1 MTLAIMLNNIISKYF
16 NQSLLSRGYMSQ
28 KSVKIYITDTQR
40 RILLV
45 YSIIAIILTVVAFI
59 LWGTVKGI
67 KPSPTSETFTLANE
81 NDYDSITID
90 VPDQYLVDISVITN
104 DYVDVALFTL
114 EDFNDKHSGGV
125 YSRIVHIWTDSED
138 TKTSDNLD
146 AGTYVIEAQSDSS
159 TSITVE
165 VSYTIYSDKSA
176 HQQVWLMVGIIAPF
190 SALFLALFFGFVTA
204 IRNR

>member
-1 MTLAIMLNNIISKYF
+1 
-16 NQSLLSRGYMSQ
+16 MSQ

-190 SALFLALFFGFVTA
+190 SALFLALFFGVVTA